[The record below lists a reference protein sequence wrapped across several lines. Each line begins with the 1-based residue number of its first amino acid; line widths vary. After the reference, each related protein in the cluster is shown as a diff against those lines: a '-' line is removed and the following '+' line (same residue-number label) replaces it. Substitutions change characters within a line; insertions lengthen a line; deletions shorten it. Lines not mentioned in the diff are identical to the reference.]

1 MCFEMSV
8 ERSVLKIYCPES
20 LLSFVSKFF
29 EKLGSSRYFDY
40 LVEFFFFR
48 IFNLLVFW
56 QFWLVELPGF
66 LSLSGPSLAATLDI
80 SMAFYRFG
88 YADRHRKCRCYEI
101 SVYEFVDGKSS
112 QDCTIN
118 VEVP

>member
-40 LVEFFFFR
+40 LVEFFFFSY
-48 IFNLLVFW
+48 FQFTGLLAVLAGRVARVF
-56 QFWLVELPGF
+56 
-66 LSLSGPSLAATLDI
+66 
-80 SMAFYRFG
+80 
-88 YADRHRKCRCYEI
+88 K
-101 SVYEFVDGKSS
+101 FVWS
-112 QDCTIN
+112 
-118 VEVP
+118 